1 MSMTIYKDGLPI
13 ILIDRHI
20 GVDPVYGNGITGSD
34 FVRELNAIE
43 NMAYP
48 KCDVWINS
56 VGGSVM
62 DGMDIY
68 NAITN
73 SKVEITTKCVGIAAS
88 IAGVIFQAGDKRVM
102 NDYSLLMMHNPF
114 GGDDNA
120 LQAVKSSLVTMLS
133 TRCSKSE
140 LQISN
145 MMEKETWLDSSECK
159 EIGLCDEIEISI
171 QEKVTTENKSAFAL
185 YNKLKSVVNKLI
197 EEPKKPNMKTLK
209 NFLNLSEDASEESI
223 LKEVQ
228 SLKDSKEALSKSLK
242 DTQDSLKEKEDDLKK
257 IQDDKYEAEKLK
269 AAEEIVNKAES
280 EGRIEKDAVAG
291 FVNLAKG
298 DLEGVKSTLATM
310 PVKKT
315 ANLLP
320 IPNNQPEGRS
330 GWDFDKW
337 QKEDPK
343 GLENMLKNHKEAY
356 ELLFNS
362 WKEKFNTKNTK

>member
-73 SKVEITTKCVGIAAS
+73 SKIEVTTKCVGIAAS

-145 MMEKETWLDSSECK
+145 MMEKETWLDASECK
-159 EIGLCDEIEISI
+159 EIGMCDEIEISI
-171 QEKVTTENKSAFAL
+171 QTEKVTTENKSAFAL
-185 YNKLKSVVNKLI
+185 YNKWKSVVNKLI
-197 EEPKKPNMKTLK
+197 EEPKKLNMKKVL
-209 NFLNLSEDASEESI
+209 NALNLNEDANEESV
-223 LKEVQ
+223 LKEV
-228 SLKDSKEALSKSLK
+228 
-242 DTQDSLKEKEDDLKK
+242 TSLKEQIEVLNKSVSEKEAALKK
-257 IQDDKYEAEKLK
+257 IQEEKENAEKET
-269 AAEEIVNKAES
+269 AALELIENAIK
-280 EGRIEKDAVAG
+280 EGRIDKDSKDG
-291 FVNLAKG
+291 FVALAKN
-298 DLEGVKSTLATM
+298 DIEGVKNTLALM
-310 PVKKT
+310 PVRSV
-315 ANLLP
+315 ANLIP
-320 IPNNQPEGRS
+320 VPNNQPEGRS
-330 GWDFDKW
+330 AWDFDKW

-343 GLENMLKNHKEAY
+343 GLENMLKNNRDSY
-356 ELLFNS
+356 DNLFNT

>member
-20 GVDPVYGNGITGSD
+20 GTDPVYGNGITGSD

-48 KCDVWINS
+48 KCEVWINS

-73 SKVEITTKCVGIAAS
+73 SKIEVTTKCVGIAAS

-159 EIGLCDEIEISI
+159 EIGLCDEIEVSI
-171 QEKVTTENKSAFAL
+171 ETKVNTENKSAFAL
-185 YNKLKSVVNKLI
+185 YNKWKSVVNKLI
-197 EEPKKPNMKTLK
+197 EQPKKTKMIKVLNA
-209 NFLNLSEDASEESI
+209 LNLNEDANEESV
-223 LKEVQ
+223 LKEVN
-228 SLKDSKEALSKSLK
+228 
-242 DTQDSLKEKEDDLKK
+242 SLKEQIENLTKTVTEKETELKK
-257 IQDDKYEAEKLK
+257 IQDEKEESAKLI
-269 AAEEIVNKAES
+269 AAEELVNKACE
-280 EGRIEKDAVAG
+280 EGRIEKDSVAG
-291 FVNLAKG
+291 FVNLAKN
-298 DLEGVKSTLATM
+298 DFEGVKNTLSVM
-310 PVKKT
+310 PVKKV
-315 ANLLP
+315 ANILP
-320 IPNNQPEGRS
+320 VPNSEPEGRS

-356 ELLFNS
+356 DLLFNN
-362 WKEKFNTKNTK
+362 WKENRKTQNIK